1 MSEFLAIFNTFILH
15 SRKYHSAYHKP
26 LNARADFF
34 HRAKIDKRHRMTV
47 RNNRGI
53 RAKSIFFLSIL
64 YQYSAIIEFRHK
76 ERKEEFNL
84 LSVFI
89 FIFSFC
95 CMQFVH
101 NEQF

>member
-1 MSEFLAIFNTFILH
+1 MPFFTPLLYILE
-15 SRKYHSAYHKP
+15 
-26 LNARADFF
+26 N
-34 HRAKIDKRHRMTV
+34 ITRH
-47 RNNRGI
+47 N
-53 RAKSIFFLSIL
+53 
-64 YQYSAIIEFRHK
+64 QYSAIIEFRYE

-84 LSVFI
+84 LSVFL

>member
-1 MSEFLAIFNTFILH
+1 MCCQI
-15 SRKYHSAYHKP
+15 RKYVISIVFGTH
-26 LNARADFF
+26 DFDIF
-34 HRAKIDKRHRMTV
+34 AL
-47 RNNRGI
+47 
-53 RAKSIFFLSIL
+53 SIFFLSIL
-64 YQYSAIIEFRHK
+64 YQYSAIIEFRYK

-84 LSVFI
+84 LSVFL

>member
-1 MSEFLAIFNTFILH
+1 MCCQI
-15 SRKYHSAYHKP
+15 RKYVISIVFGTHYLDIFA
-26 LNARADFF
+26 L
-34 HRAKIDKRHRMTV
+34 
-47 RNNRGI
+47 
-53 RAKSIFFLSIL
+53 SIFFLSIL
-64 YQYSAIIEFRHK
+64 CQYSAIIEFRYK

-84 LSVFI
+84 LSVFL